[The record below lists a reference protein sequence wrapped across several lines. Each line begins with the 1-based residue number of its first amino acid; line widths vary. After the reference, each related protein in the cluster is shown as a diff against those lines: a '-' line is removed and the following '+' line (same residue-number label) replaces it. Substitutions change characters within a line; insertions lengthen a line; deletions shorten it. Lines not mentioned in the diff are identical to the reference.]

1 MIKALA
7 LTFPGGNWRLKAS
20 AYTEPARPLAIRV
33 GQLVADCVVKN
44 FGHRGESR
52 LLAKTVLL
60 LGRREVDGV
69 GDEGVLI
76 GLAVRVLSG
85 GRVRLIRHS
94 SARLI
99 SIIKLILRD

>member
-1 MIKALA
+1 MVE
-7 LTFPGGNWRLKAS
+7 
-20 AYTEPARPLAIRV
+20 Y
-33 GQLVADCVVKN
+33 

-69 GDEGVLI
+69 GNEGVLI
-76 GLAVRVLSG
+76 GLTVRVLSG